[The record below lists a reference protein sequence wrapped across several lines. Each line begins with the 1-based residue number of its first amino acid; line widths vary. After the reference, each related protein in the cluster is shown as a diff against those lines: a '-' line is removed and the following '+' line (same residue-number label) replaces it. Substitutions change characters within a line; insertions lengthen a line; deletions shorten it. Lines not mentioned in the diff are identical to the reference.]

1 MKIRENTRMCVV
13 KNARLNALGFSLS
26 CLFCRR
32 NGACVLWVQ
41 LRVVP
46 FFISMDRICSFFGH
60 RDVFCDLSDELKSSI
75 ETAITEH
82 SITTFYVGDRGN
94 FDRQASGCV
103 LAMKKK
109 YPHIRLV
116 LILPYFTNKLNE
128 YKEIY
133 ESQYDDIIIPSILDG
148 VHPKGAITKRN
159 RWMVDESELIISYI
173 ARDFGGAYNTVKY
186 ASRRNK
192 RIINI
197 SK

>member
-1 MKIRENTRMCVV
+1 MCVV

-46 FFISMDRICSFFGH
+46 FFISMERICSFFGH
-60 RDVFCDLSDELKSSI
+60 RDVFCNLSDELYKAI

-94 FDRQASGCV
+94 FDRQASGTV
-103 LAMKKK
+103 FAMKKK
-109 YPHIRLV
+109 YKNIRLV
-116 LILPYFTNKLNE
+116 LVLPYFTNKLNE
-128 YKEIY
+128 YRKAY
-133 ESQYDDIIIPSILDG
+133 EEQYDEIIIPSILDG

-173 ARDFGGAYNTVKY
+173 TRDFGGAYDTVKY
-186 ASRRNK
+186 AKKRNK

-197 SK
+197 SKYAHQS

>member
-1 MKIRENTRMCVV
+1 MCVV

-60 RDVFCDLSDELKSSI
+60 RDVFCDLSNELYKAI
-75 ETAITEH
+75 ETAITEY

-94 FDRQASGCV
+94 FDRQASGAV
-103 LAMKKK
+103 LAMKQK
-109 YPHIRLV
+109 YEQIRLV
-116 LILPYFTNKLNE
+116 LVLPYFTNKLNE

-133 ESQYDDIIIPSILDG
+133 ESQYDEIIIPSILDG

-159 RWMVDESELIISYI
+159 RWMVNESELIISYI
-173 ARDFGGAYNTVKY
+173 TREFGGAYDTVKY
-186 ASRRNK
+186 ASKRNK

-197 SK
+197 GKYTHQS

>member
-1 MKIRENTRMCVV
+1 MCVV

-46 FFISMDRICSFFGH
+46 FFISMERICSFFGH
-60 RDVFCDLSDELKSSI
+60 RDVFCDLSDELKNAI
-75 ETAITEH
+75 ETAITEQ
-82 SITTFYVGDRGN
+82 SIKTFYVGDRGN

-159 RWMVDESELIISYI
+159 RWMVDESELIIAYI
-173 ARDFGGAYNTVKY
+173 TRDYGGAYNTVKY
-186 ASRRNK
+186 AKKRNK